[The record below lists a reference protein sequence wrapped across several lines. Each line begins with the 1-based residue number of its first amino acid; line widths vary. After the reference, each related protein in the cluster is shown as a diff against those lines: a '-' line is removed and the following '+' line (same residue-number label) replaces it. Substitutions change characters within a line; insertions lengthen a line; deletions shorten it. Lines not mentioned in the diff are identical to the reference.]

1 MSSDPCTWPRL
12 KSSSSIRGEEAL
24 LTDEFA
30 KKLGYAFAL
39 WLAARKET
47 TPDRLTIAVGHD
59 PRASGP
65 RLKAAFID
73 GLTAAAR
80 DAGVSP
86 SAPTAWRHVRDL
98 LPPRAPHGLRRRDEG
113 RPAGLN
119 RFSTKCSA
127 AASTLRLRP
136 SKRASS
142 RSAHSDDVI
151 AQTVEAARGAFA
163 EVAKHL

>member
-12 KSSSSIRGEEAL
+12 KSGSSIRGEDAL

-65 RLKAAFID
+65 RLKAAED
-73 GLTAAAR
+73 GLMGGGPSRRHRAAGCNWRA
-80 DAGVSP
+80 SP
-86 SAPTAWRHVRDL
+86 FWRPRPPLSALRFRAFSGLPDGTPVWRAAQVRSGPD
-98 LPPRAPHGLRRRDEG
+98 PMRPHGFLPDTPIIPHPDPGCG
-113 RPAGLN
+113 RKRP
-119 RFSTKCSA
+119 
-127 AASTLRLRP
+127 LRL
-136 SKRASS
+136 
-142 RSAHSDDVI
+142 
-151 AQTVEAARGAFA
+151 
-163 EVAKHL
+163 

>member
-12 KSSSSIRGEEAL
+12 KSGSSIRGEEAL

-59 PRASGP
+59 PRATGP

-73 GLTAAAR
+73 GLTAA
-80 DAGVSP
+80 DSDVL
-86 SAPTAWRHVRDL
+86 DC
-98 LPPRAPHGLRRRDEG
+98 GLSTT
-113 RPAGLN
+113 PAV
-119 RFSTKCSA
+119 FS
-127 AASTLRLRP
+127 
-136 SKRASS
+136 
-142 RSAHSDDVI
+142 
-151 AQTVEAARGAFA
+151 
-163 EVAKHL
+163 